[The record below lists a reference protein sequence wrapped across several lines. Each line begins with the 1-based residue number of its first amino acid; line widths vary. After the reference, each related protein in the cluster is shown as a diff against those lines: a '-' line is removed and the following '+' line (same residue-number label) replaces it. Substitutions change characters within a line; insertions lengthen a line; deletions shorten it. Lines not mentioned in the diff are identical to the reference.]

1 MFLSKKGKRLSRRA
15 MERVVEKRVNQA
27 GLEENHTIH
36 SLRHTFAMN
45 LRKKGVDTEVIQK
58 LLGHAS
64 LASTGIYTQA
74 SREELE
80 EAVESL

>member
-1 MFLSKKGKRLSRRA
+1 
-15 MERVVEKRVNQA
+15 
-27 GLEENHTIH
+27 
-36 SLRHTFAMN
+36 MN

-74 SREELE
+74 TREELE
-80 EAVESL
+80 EAVDVL